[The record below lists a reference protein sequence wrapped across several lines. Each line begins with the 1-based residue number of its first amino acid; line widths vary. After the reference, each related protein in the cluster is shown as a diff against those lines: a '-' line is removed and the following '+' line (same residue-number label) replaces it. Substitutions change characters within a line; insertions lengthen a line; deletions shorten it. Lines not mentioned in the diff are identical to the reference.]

1 MIRIHLLAIFNFIV
15 FSATLTAQNKLE
27 ATLNAFDQD
36 VELRYATVGFCAI
49 DIEKNTIVAQRNPN
63 QAMIPASS
71 MKAITTGTA
80 IGVLG
85 KGYKYKTYIEYD
97 GTLKDGVLTGNLY
110 LRGTGDPC
118 LGSPIMEGVP
128 SMETLMLEFVNAVK
142 KAGIKKINGAVVG
155 DGSHFEYASIIPT
168 WQWGDIGNYYGAGV
182 SGLNLHDNM
191 YYINF
196 QQNKTLEATPKIQ
209 SIVPEV
215 PNLTFQ
221 NEVTNA
227 GRKTGDNAYVYVAPY
242 TTNVVIRGTIPVGG
256 ALFDVKAAIPDP
268 ELFAAH
274 TFQQA
279 LNNGGISTSKKAATQ
294 QVLKQKATRKTIHTH
309 YSPTLDVIAKHTNE
323 DSRNLYCEAMLK
335 TIGIK
340 MKNLGTDED
349 GIAAVLDFW
358 RARGL
363 DMHGF
368 FMKDGCGLSARN
380 NVTTKVMAQILRK
393 LYVDKTAFGNFY
405 NLLAIAGETGTLKNV
420 GRNSAA
426 AGNVR
431 AKSGSMN
438 RIRSYTGF
446 VTTQKGR
453 KLSFCIIINNYS
465 CSGWAIRK
473 KLEQVL
479 IAMSEID

>member
-1 MIRIHLLAIFNFIV
+1 MMKINVLLLIV
-15 FSATLTAQNKLE
+15 FCCMGSLLSAQNKLE
-27 ATLNAFDQD
+27 VTLKSFDQD
-36 VELRYATVGFCAI
+36 PDLRYATIGFCAI
-49 DIEKNTIVAQRNPN
+49 DIEKNTIVAQRNYN

-71 MKAITTGTA
+71 MKAITTGTS

-85 KGYKYKTYIEYD
+85 KNYKYKTYIEYD
-97 GTLKDGVLTGNLY
+97 GYVKNGVLEGNLY
-110 LRGTGDPC
+110 LKGTGDPC

-128 SMETLMLEFVNAVK
+128 NTETLMLEFVNAIK

-196 QQNKTLEATPKIQ
+196 QQNKTFGATPKIH
-209 SIVPEV
+209 STIPEV
-215 PNLTFQ
+215 PGLIFQ

-227 GRKTGDNAYVYVAPY
+227 GRKTGDNAYIYIAPY
-242 TTNVVIRGTIPVGG
+242 TKNVVVRGTIPVGG
-256 ALFDVKAAIPDP
+256 TLFDVKGAIPDP
-268 ELFAAH
+268 ELFAAF
-274 TFQQA
+274 TLEKA
-279 LNNGGISTSKKAATQ
+279 LNNSGINTTKAAATQ
-294 QVLKQKATRKTIHTH
+294 RLLQSKNKRKVIHTH

-323 DSRNLYCEAMLK
+323 DSRNMYCEAMLK
-335 TIGIK
+335 TIGLK

-358 RARGL
+358 RGRGL

-393 LYVDKTAFGNFY
+393 LYVDKNTFGDFY

-426 AGNVR
+426 AGNVH

-446 VTTQKGR
+446 VTTKKGR

-479 IAMSEID
+479 IAMAEMD